1 MVILRKHQIVNVWSL
16 VTAGVQ
22 LEFISAFPTRMLAD
36 SGFRD
41 ECVSFPFQGKGNPYV
56 LPRGTMI
63 LL

>member
-22 LEFISAFPTRMLAD
+22 LGFISAFPTRTLAD
-36 SGFRD
+36 SVFRD
-41 ECVSFPFQGKGNPYV
+41 ECVSFPFQGKGNPYI
-56 LPRGTMI
+56 LPRGTLI